1 MCQQTKCC
9 CCLPLRTGCIVIA
22 IWAIVGSFMVY
33 INNRVGYGYK
43 VPVNLW
49 GLAEGICLLVGAMLY
64 NPVLVLVYFIL
75 AIIGTVGQ
83 LIGLIFVILKLTV
96 WAKTTVTVNGTA
108 DSGTVTALLV
118 VLIVSVVIGCILR
131 IYFIV
136 IAWSFHK
143 ELKTGGENMSQPA

>member
-1 MCQQTKCC
+1 
-9 CCLPLRTGCIVIA
+9 
-22 IWAIVGSFMVY
+22 MVY

-83 LIGLIFVILKLTV
+83 LIGLIFVILNLTV
-96 WAKTTVTVNGTA
+96 WANKNVTI
-108 DSGTVTALLV
+108 S
-118 VLIVSVVIGCILR
+118 I
-131 IYFIV
+131 
-136 IAWSFHK
+136 WSF
-143 ELKTGGENMSQPA
+143 Q